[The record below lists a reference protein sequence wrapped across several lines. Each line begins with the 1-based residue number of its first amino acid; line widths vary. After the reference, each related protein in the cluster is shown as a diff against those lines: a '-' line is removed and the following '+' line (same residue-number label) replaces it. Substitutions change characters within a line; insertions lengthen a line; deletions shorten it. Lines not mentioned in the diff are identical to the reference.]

1 MNARS
6 ALETIGAI
14 LLGSVF
20 GFVICWFYLA
30 SSAKTEANTSL
41 AAELASFQKA
51 APEIALQVES
61 LQRTAQRTGA
71 LNATFATYK
80 PLLESL
86 ADCPVPDELHSLS
99 IQRTEA
105 INANARGSDGGAVEV
120 DLPQGAEHRP
130 DAAMRARAG
139 SGSTELFR

>member
-20 GFVICWFYLA
+20 GFVICWFYRNDA
-30 SSAKTEANTSL
+30 TKTEANATLS
-41 AAELASFQKA
+41 AELASFQKA

-71 LNATFATYK
+71 LNATFASYK

-86 ADCPVPDELHSLS
+86 ADCPVPAELHSLS
-99 IQRTEA
+99 LDRAEA
-105 INANARGSDGGAVEV
+105 INANARGREGGAVEADV
-120 DLPQGAEHRP
+120 SQGAGH
-130 DAAMRARAG
+130 
-139 SGSTELFR
+139 